1 MMPRLTLLDASALAG
16 VIALM
21 TAMGFLALKFL

>member
-1 MMPRLTLLDASALAG
+1 MPRLTLLDASALAG
-16 VIALM
+16 VISLM